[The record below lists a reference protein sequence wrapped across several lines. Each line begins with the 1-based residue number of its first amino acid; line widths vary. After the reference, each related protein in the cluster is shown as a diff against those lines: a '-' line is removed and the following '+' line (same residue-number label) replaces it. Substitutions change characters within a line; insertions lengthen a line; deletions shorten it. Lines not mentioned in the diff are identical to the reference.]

1 MQPDDSARSLL
12 VQVCGLEYAQG
23 PTCCTTDQV
32 EALRDNFNQVEGL
45 VSACP
50 ACRNN
55 FRSFFCTFTCSP
67 DQGSFVNVTSTQ
79 ETSSGQTAVKS
90 VDFHV
95 AEQYGKGFYNSCKD
109 VQVGATNG
117 LAMELIGGG
126 AKDYSAFF
134 KYMGDEKP
142 IGSPF
147 QINFPL
153 APPPELTPL
162 NATPRGCA
170 DNVLTSRCTCIDC
183 PSICPALPPV
193 PLPSAGPTCHL
204 GGLSCLSFILVLA
217 YALAVLGFLVGYV
230 ISATIRRRKER
241 THERLAL
248 SEDTASPRIHT
259 RGLVGQGSLAHY
271 IDEDSLGTQSESR
284 NHLGRGA
291 SLLDPI
297 ETVQPRQYPINNF
310 LRRAFYQLGLFAA
323 SSPWL
328 TFCLVFTIVGLLNT
342 GWKKF
347 EIETDPVRLWVA
359 PSSESK
365 QQKEF
370 FDESFGPFYRAEQI
384 FVTAAPAPVDQS
396 NISLSL
402 LTSTNVEPVLSWN
415 HLQYWFDVEED
426 IRQLRSPSGYS
437 LSDVC
442 FKPAGPQGACV
453 VQSIAAWF
461 GNDLEDYDEDTW
473 AEHLEDCARSPVE
486 CLPDFQ
492 QPLAPHYVLGGVPQK
507 EDGHKSYVDAEAFVV
522 TYVVS
527 DSLDPAVQAK
537 AMEWEQT
544 LRAYLVDLSQR
555 SQVEAGLH
563 IAWSTGVSL
572 EEEINKSTNTDVMIV
587 VLSYLAM
594 FFYVSLTLGAGSVVR
609 EERGV
614 FSSLAQ
620 WARNFP
626 GLFKRGATSSSISVD
641 SRTTPTLFPRLP
653 RSLFTGSKFTL
664 GLFGIALVILSVSS
678 SVGFFS
684 FLGVK
689 VTLIIAE
696 VIPFL
701 VLAVGV
707 DNVFILVHELDRQNF
722 LHGPNA
728 APPAQTGSFTT
739 PMSPTLSHRSPFDS
753 SSHDDVD
760 AASMP
765 QYLTAEERVA
775 RTLAKM
781 GPSILLSTI
790 TETVAFSL
798 GALVP
803 MPAVRNFALYA
814 AGSVL
819 LNAILQVTVF
829 ISALLLDLK
838 RFEASRIDC
847 FPCVRLPSRIALME
861 GPSSGSG
868 LGRIGRFIRRHY
880 APFLLRPAVKGF
892 VMILFTG
899 VFVASVISIQH
910 IELGLVTVFISA
922 LLLDLKRFEASRI
935 DCFPCVRLP
944 SRIALMEGPASG
956 SGLGRI
962 GRFIRRHYA
971 PFLLKPAVKGF
982 VMIFFTGVFV
992 ASVISIQHIELG
1004 LDQRLALPSDSY
1016 LVDYFDNLDA
1026 YLDVGPPVY
1035 FVSRSIDVTQR
1046 PGQQALCGRFT
1057 TCQDFSIANILEAE
1071 RKRPSTSFIS
1081 EPSASWIDDFFGWLD
1096 PGKEE
1101 CCRVRKRDPSVF
1113 CGPRD
1118 RAALCQPCYTDKTP
1132 AWNITMEGLPE
1143 NAEFMRYVKQWLVS
1157 PTTEECPLA
1166 GKASFGA
1173 ALSFSEDGTD
1183 VLASHFR
1190 TFHAPLKSQADF
1202 VNAFAAAHRV
1212 ADDISR
1218 RTGADVFPYSLFY
1231 VFFDQYAHI
1240 VAITQEVLGLGLAS
1254 VLIVTAL
1261 LLGSWRTGSI
1271 VTGVVGLTV
1280 LTVMGVMPLWGISLN
1295 AISLVNLVISLGIAV
1310 EFCAHVARAFMSAGS
1325 GLPIDH
1331 PAGQKE
1337 RDERMW
1343 TALVD
1348 VGPSVLS
1355 GITFTKLIG
1364 MCVLAL
1370 TRSKL
1375 LEIYYFRM
1383 WLTLIISGAL
1393 HGLVLLP
1400 VVLSVAGGS
1409 GFPQQEADEEWMSNA
1424 IRNDYEYAPF
1434 LADDDSVDSN

>member
-1 MQPDDSARSLL
+1 MTQSGNRASAAGRCAMRDSCGKKGFFGKSLPCPYDGPPEEPDESARSLL
-12 VQVCGLEYAQG
+12 VRVCGPEFAEG

-45 VSACP
+45 ISACP

-79 ETSSGQTAVKS
+79 KTQTGETAVKS
-90 VDFHV
+90 VNFYV
-95 AEQYGKGFYNSCKD
+95 AEQYGQGFFNSCKD
-109 VQVGATNG
+109 VQVGTTNG
-117 LAMELIGGG
+117 YAMELIGGG
-126 AKDYSAFF
+126 AKDYPAFF

-153 APPPELTPL
+153 TAPSDLTFL

-170 DNVLTSRCTCIDC
+170 DNDLASRCTCIDC

-193 PLPSAGPTCHL
+193 PPPNAAPSCQIGA
-204 GGLSCLSFILVLA
+204 LSCLSFVLVVG
-217 YALAVLGFLVGYV
+217 YSLAVLGFLVGYI
-230 ISATIRRRKER
+230 ISATIRRRSER
-241 THERLAL
+241 TYERVAL
-248 SEDTASPRIHT
+248 SEDTASPRIHA

-271 IDEDSLGTQSESR
+271 VDEDSLGTQSESR
-284 NHLGRGA
+284 HLGRGA

-297 ETVQPRQYPINNF
+297 ETVQPRQYPLNSF
-310 LRRAFYQLGLFAA
+310 LRRAFYKLGLFAA
-323 SSPWL
+323 TSPWL
-328 TFCLVFTIVGLLNT
+328 TFCLIFLVVGLLNA
-342 GWKKF
+342 GWKQF

-359 PSSESK
+359 PSSASK

-370 FDESFGPFYRAEQI
+370 FDENFGPFYRTEQI
-384 FVTAAPAPVDQS
+384 FVTTAPAPVDQS
-396 NISLSL
+396 NVSLM
-402 LTSTNVEPVLSWN
+402 TSGKPVLSWAR
-415 HLQYWFDVEED
+415 LKYWFEVEED
-426 IRQLRSPSGYS
+426 IRELRSPSGYR

-442 FKPAGPQGACV
+442 FKPAGPRGTCV

-461 GNDLEDYDEDTW
+461 GNDLDDYDEDTW
-473 AEHLEDCARSPVE
+473 SEHLEECARSPVE

-492 QPLAPHYVLGGVPQK
+492 QPLAPHYVLGGVPQR
-507 EDGHKSYVDAEAFVV
+507 EDGHKSYLDAEAFVV

-527 DSLDPAVQAK
+527 DSLDIAVQAK

-544 LRAYLVDLSQR
+544 LRTYLTDLSQR
-555 SQVEAGLH
+555 SSDEAGLQ
-563 IAWSTGVSL
+563 IAFSTGVSL
-572 EEEINKSTNTDVMIV
+572 EEEINKSTNTDVKIV

-609 EERGV
+609 EEQGV

-620 WARNFP
+620 WARNLP
-626 GLFKRGATSSSISVD
+626 GLFKRSGVSSSSLSVD
-641 SRTTPTLFPRLP
+641 SRTVPRFFPRLP

-684 FLGVK
+684 FIGVK

-728 APPAQTGSFTT
+728 AAPASQGGFTT
-739 PMSPTLSHRSPFDS
+739 PMSPTHSHRSPFDGS
-753 SSHDDVD
+753 SREDID

-765 QYLTAEERVA
+765 QYLSAEERVA

-781 GPSILLSTI
+781 GPSILLSTVA
-790 TETVAFSL
+790 ETLAFSL

-847 FPCVRLPSRIALME
+847 FPCIRLPSRIALLD
-861 GPSSGSG
+861 GPASGSG
-868 LGRIGRFIRRHY
+868 LGRIARFIRRHY
-880 APFLLRPAVKGF
+880 APFLLRPVVKGF
-892 VMILFTG
+892 VMVAFTG
-899 VFVASVISIQH
+899 VFAASIIS
-910 IELGLVTVFISA
+910 
-922 LLLDLKRFEASRI
+922 
-935 DCFPCVRLP
+935 
-944 SRIALMEGPASG
+944 M
-956 SGLGRI
+956 
-962 GRFIRRHYA
+962 
-971 PFLLKPAVKGF
+971 
-982 VMIFFTGVFV
+982 
-992 ASVISIQHIELG
+992 QHIELG

-1035 FVSRSIDVTQR
+1035 FVFRNIDVTQR

-1057 TCQDFSIANILEAE
+1057 TCQDFSIANVLEAE
-1071 RKRPSTSFIS
+1071 RKRPLSSFIS

-1101 CCRVRKRDPSVF
+1101 CCRVRKANPSIF

-1118 RAALCQPCYTDKTP
+1118 RAALCQPCYKDKTP

-1143 NAEFMRYVKQWLVS
+1143 NAEFMRYVKQWLIS
-1157 PTTEECPLA
+1157 PTTEDCPLA

-1173 ALSFSEDGTD
+1173 ALSLSADGTD

-1212 ADDISR
+1212 ADDISQ

-1240 VAITQEVLGLGLAS
+1240 VAITQEVLGLGLGS
-1254 VLIVTAL
+1254 VLVVTAL

-1280 LTVMGVMPLWGISLN
+1280 ITVMGVMPLWGISLN

-1364 MCVLAL
+1364 MSVLAL

-1400 VVLSVAGGS
+1400 VVLSIAGGS

-1434 LADDDSVDSN
+1434 LADDDSMDSN

>member
-1 MQPDDSARSLL
+1 MNSREPGQCAMRDSCGKKGFFGKNLPCPYDGPPLEPADDKARSYL
-12 VQVCGLEYAQG
+12 VDTCGLEYAQG
-23 PTCCTTDQV
+23 PVCCTTEQV
-32 EALRDNFNQVEGL
+32 ESLRDNFNQVEGL
-45 VSACP
+45 ISPCP

-55 FRSFFCTFTCSP
+55 FRSFFCAFTCSP
-67 DQGSFVNVTSTQ
+67 QQGSFVNVTSTQ
-79 ETSSGQTAVKS
+79 ETSTGQIAVES

-95 AEQYGKGFYNSCKD
+95 TNLYGQGFFNSCKN
-109 VQVGATNG
+109 VQVGNTNG
-117 LAMELIGGG
+117 YAMDLIGGG
-126 AKDYSAFF
+126 AKNYSSFL

-153 APPPELTPL
+153 TSPPELAPL
-162 NATPRGCA
+162 NTTARNCA
-170 DNVLTSRCTCIDC
+170 DNDLRSRCTCIDC
-183 PSICPALPPV
+183 PDICPELPYFP
-193 PLPSAGPTCHL
+193 PPDTTLTCSV
-204 GGLSCLSFILVLA
+204 GSLSCLSFILILG
-217 YALAVLGFLVGYV
+217 YSIAVLGLFIGYIV
-230 ISATIRRRKER
+230 QATLRKRGENTYER
-241 THERLAL
+241 VAL
-248 SEDTASPRIHT
+248 SADTASPRLHP
-259 RGLVGQGSLAHY
+259 RGLVGAGSLAQHFE
-271 IDEDSLGTQSESR
+271 DDSLGTQSGESR
-284 NHLGRGA
+284 RLGRGV

-297 ETVQPRQYPINNF
+297 ERVQPRQYPLNSF
-310 LRRAFYQLGLFAA
+310 LRRGFYGLGLFAA

-328 TFCLVFTIVGLLNT
+328 TFAIIFLVVGLLNV
-342 GWKKF
+342 GWKQF
-347 EIETDPVRLWVA
+347 EVETDPVRLWVSPA
-359 PSSESK
+359 SESK

-370 FDESFGPFYRAEQI
+370 FDENFGPFYRTEQI
-384 FVTAAPAPVDQS
+384 FVTASPIPTESAV
-396 NISLSL
+396 N
-402 LTSTNVEPVLSWN
+402 TSFRVTEGESALSWN
-415 HLQYWFDVEED
+415 HLKYWFKVEED
-426 IRQLRSPSGYS
+426 IRSLRSPSGYR

-442 FKPAGPQGACV
+442 FKPAGPRGACV

-461 GNDLEDYDEDTW
+461 DNDLDNYDEDTW
-473 AEHLEDCARSPVE
+473 AKRLQSCAQNPVD

-492 QPLAPHYVLGGVPQK
+492 QPLAPHYVLGGVP
-507 EDGHKSYVDAEAFVV
+507 ERGDGSKAYTDAEAFIV

-527 DSLDPAVQAK
+527 DSLDVEVQGK
-537 AMEWEQT
+537 AIEWEET
-544 LRAYLVDLSQR
+544 VREYIVNLSER
-555 SQVEAGLH
+555 SSREAGLQ
-563 IAWSTGVSL
+563 IAFSTGVSL
-572 EEEINKSTNTDVMIV
+572 EEEINKSTNTDVKIV

-594 FFYVSLTLGAGSVVR
+594 FFYVSLTLGAGSVVP
-609 EERGV
+609 EEEGV
-614 FSSLAQ
+614 VSSVVQ
-620 WARNFP
+620 WVRNFP
-626 GLFKRGATSSSISVD
+626 GFFTRSGISSSSLSVD
-641 SRTTPTLFPRLP
+641 SRTVPRLFPRLP

-664 GLFGIALVILSVSS
+664 GLFGISLVVLSVSS

-684 FLGVK
+684 LLGVK

-707 DNVFILVHELDRQNF
+707 DNVFILVHELDRQSL

-728 APPAQTGSFTT
+728 AASVTAPL
-739 PMSPTLSHRSPFDS
+739 SPTQSFRSPLDS
-753 SSHDDVD
+753 TRDEVD

-765 QYLTAEERVA
+765 LYLPAEERVA
-775 RTLAKM
+775 RALARM

-814 AGSVL
+814 AGSVF
-819 LNAILQVTVF
+819 LNAVLQVTVF
-829 ISALLLDLK
+829 ISALSLDLK
-838 RFEASRIDC
+838 RFEASRVDC
-847 FPCVRLPSRIALME
+847 FPCIRLPSRIALHDAPLAN
-861 GPSSGSG
+861 GG
-868 LGRIGRFIRRHY
+868 LGRVARFVRRY
-880 APFLLRPAVKGF
+880 
-892 VMILFTG
+892 
-899 VFVASVISIQH
+899 
-910 IELGLVTVFISA
+910 
-922 LLLDLKRFEASRI
+922 
-935 DCFPCVRLP
+935 
-944 SRIALMEGPASG
+944 
-956 SGLGRI
+956 
-962 GRFIRRHYA
+962 YA
-971 PFLLKPAVKGF
+971 PFLLKPVVKGF
-982 VMIFFTGVFV
+982 VLIIFAGLFV
-992 ASVISIQHIELG
+992 ASIISVQHIDIG

-1016 LVDYFDNLDA
+1016 LVSYFDHVDA
-1026 YLDVGPPVY
+1026 YLDIGPPVY
-1035 FVSRSIDVTQR
+1035 FVSRDIDVTQR

-1057 TCQDFSIANILEAE
+1057 TCGEFSLANVLEAE
-1071 RKRPSTSFIS
+1071 RKRPESSFIS
-1081 EPSASWIDDFFGWLD
+1081 EPSASWIDDFLGWLD

-1101 CCRVRKRDPSVF
+1101 CCRVRKADPSIF
-1113 CGPRD
+1113 CRERD
-1118 RAALCQPCYTDKTP
+1118 IARLCQPCYQGKEP
-1132 AWNITMEGLPE
+1132 AWNITMDGLPE
-1143 NAEFMRYVKQWLVS
+1143 NEEFMRYLKQWLIS

-1173 ALSFSEDGTD
+1173 ALSLDTD
-1183 VLASHFR
+1183 NDQVIGSHFR
-1190 TFHAPLKSQADF
+1190 TFHSPLKSQADF
-1202 VNAFAAAHRV
+1202 VNAFAAAHRI
-1212 ADDISR
+1212 ADDITH
-1218 RTGADVFPYSLFY
+1218 RTGSEVFPYSSFY

-1240 VAITQEVLGLGLAS
+1240 VAITQEVLGLGLGS

-1261 LLGSWRTGSI
+1261 LLGSWRTSSI

-1280 LTVMGVMPLWGISLN
+1280 MTVMGVMPLWGICLN

-1325 GLPIDH
+1325 GLPVDH

-1364 MCVLAL
+1364 MSVLAL

-1400 VVLSVAGGS
+1400 VVLSIAGGP

-1434 LADDDSVDSN
+1434 LADDDSMASD

>member
-1 MQPDDSARSLL
+1 MRDSCGKKGFFGKDLPCPYDGPPMEPDDEARLML
-12 VQVCGLEYAQG
+12 VDICGPEFAEG
-23 PTCCTTDQV
+23 PTCCTKDQV

-45 VSACP
+45 ISACP

-67 DQGSFVNVTSTQ
+67 EQASFVNVTSTQ
-79 ETSSGQTAVKS
+79 TTRTGQIAVKS

-95 AEQYGKGFYNSCKD
+95 SEKYGEGFYNSCKD
-109 VQVGATNG
+109 VQVGTTNG
-117 LAMELIGGG
+117 YAMELIGGG
-126 AKDYSAFF
+126 AKDYHGFF

-147 QINFPL
+147 QINFPSTT
-153 APPPELTPL
+153 PTGLTPL
-162 NATPRGCA
+162 NITPRGCA
-170 DNVLTSRCTCIDC
+170 DNDLRSRCTCIDC
-183 PSICPALPPV
+183 PSICPTLPAV
-193 PLPSAGPTCHL
+193 PPPNAAPTCQV
-204 GGLSCLSFILVLA
+204 GALSCLSFFLILA
-217 YALAVLGFLVGYV
+217 YALAVLGFLVGYLV
-230 ISATIRRRKER
+230 SSTIKKRRER
-241 THERLAL
+241 TYERVAL
-248 SEDTASPRIHT
+248 SEDTSSPRIHT
-259 RGLVGQGSLAHY
+259 RGLVGQGSLAQY
-271 IDEDSLGTQSESR
+271 LDEDSLGTQSESR
-284 NHLGRGA
+284 HLGRGA

-297 ETVQPRQYPINNF
+297 DTAQPRQYPLNTF
-310 LRRAFYQLGLFAA
+310 LRHAFYKLGLFAA
-323 SSPWL
+323 SNPFLMFSV
-328 TFCLVFTIVGLLNT
+328 VFTVMAILNI

-365 QQKEF
+365 QRKEF
-370 FDESFGPFYRAEQI
+370 FDANFGPFYRTEQI
-384 FVTAAPAPVDQS
+384 FVTAAPAAADQTT
-396 NISLSL
+396 SLSL
-402 LTSTNVEPVLSWN
+402 GADGESVLSWDR
-415 HLQYWFDVEED
+415 LKYWFKVEED
-426 IRQLRSPSGYS
+426 IRALRSPRGYD

-453 VQSIAAWF
+453 VQSVTAWF
-461 GNDLEDYDEDTW
+461 GNDLDNYDEDTW
-473 AEHLEDCARSPVE
+473 AEHLDECARSPVE

-492 QPLAPHYVLGGVPQK
+492 QPLGPHYVLGGVPET
-507 EDGHKSYVDAEAFVV
+507 EDGRKLFVNAEALVI

-527 DSLDPAVQAK
+527 DSLDSALQAR

-544 LRAYLVDLSQR
+544 LRTYLVDLSSR
-555 SQVEAGLH
+555 APNEAGLH
-563 IAWSTGVSL
+563 VAFSTGVSL
-572 EEEINKSTNTDVMIV
+572 EEEINKSTNTDVKIV

-594 FFYVSLTLGAGSVVR
+594 FFYVSLTLGAGSAVR
-609 EERGV
+609 EEEGV

-626 GLFKRGATSSSISVD
+626 GLFKRSSVAVSELSVD
-641 SRTTPTLFPRLP
+641 TRTVPRFFPRLP
-653 RSLFTGSKFTL
+653 RNLFIGSKFML

-684 FLGVK
+684 WIGVK

-728 APPAQTGSFTT
+728 AVPVSNGGFTT
-739 PMSPTLSHRSPFDS
+739 PMSPTHSHRSPYDS
-753 SSHDDVD
+753 SLTDDLD

-765 QYLTAEERVA
+765 QYLSAEERVA

-829 ISALLLDLK
+829 VSALCLDLK
-838 RFEASRIDC
+838 RLEAGRVDC
-847 FPCVRLPSRIALME
+847 FPCIRLQSRIALLE
-861 GPSSGSG
+861 GS
-868 LGRIGRFIRRHY
+868 
-880 APFLLRPAVKGF
+880 
-892 VMILFTG
+892 
-899 VFVASVISIQH
+899 
-910 IELGLVTVFISA
+910 
-922 LLLDLKRFEASRI
+922 
-935 DCFPCVRLP
+935 
-944 SRIALMEGPASG
+944 ASG

-971 PFLLKPAVKGF
+971 PFLLKPVVKGI
-982 VMIFFTGVFV
+982 VMIIFTGAFI
-992 ASVISIQHIELG
+992 ASVISMQHIELG
-1004 LDQRLALPSDSY
+1004 LDQRLALPSESY

-1057 TCQDFSIANILEAE
+1057 TCQDFSVANVLEAE
-1071 RKRPSTSFIS
+1071 RKRPKASFIS
-1081 EPSASWIDDFFGWLD
+1081 EPSASWIDDFFLWLD
-1096 PGKEE
+1096 PNKEE
-1101 CCRVRKRDPSVF
+1101 CCRVRKSDPSIF
-1113 CGPRD
+1113 CTDRDSPR
-1118 RAALCQPCYTDKTP
+1118 LCRPCYKDKTP

-1143 NAEFMRYVKQWLVS
+1143 DEEFMRYVKQWLVS

-1166 GKASFGA
+1166 GKASFGT
-1173 ALSFSEDGTD
+1173 ALSISQDGTD
-1183 VLASHFR
+1183 VVASHFR

-1202 VNAFAAAHRV
+1202 VNAFASAHRV
-1212 ADDISR
+1212 ADDISQ
-1218 RTGADVFPYSLFY
+1218 RTGADVFPYSMFY

-1254 VLIVTAL
+1254 VLVVTAL

-1280 LTVMGVMPLWGISLN
+1280 ITVMGVMPLWGISLN

-1310 EFCAHVARAFMSAGS
+1310 EFCAHIARAFMSAGT
-1325 GLPIDH
+1325 GLPVEH

-1364 MCVLAL
+1364 MSVLAL

-1383 WLTLIISGAL
+1383 WVTLIISGAL

-1400 VVLSVAGGS
+1400 VVLSIAGGS
-1409 GFPQQEADEEWMSNA
+1409 GFPQQEADEEWMSRA

-1434 LADDDSVDSN
+1434 LADDESVASD